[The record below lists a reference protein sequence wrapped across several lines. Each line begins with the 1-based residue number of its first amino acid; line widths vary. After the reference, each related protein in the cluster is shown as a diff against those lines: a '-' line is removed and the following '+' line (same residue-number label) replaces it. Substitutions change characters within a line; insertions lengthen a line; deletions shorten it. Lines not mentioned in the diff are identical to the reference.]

1 MTISHAVPP
10 VSLASVL
17 YGVHDVRLQER
28 PTPRP
33 GPREVLVEVRAVGV
47 CGSDV
52 HYYDEG
58 RIGRYVVES
67 PLVLGHEAAGAVVA
81 TGAQAR
87 RHVPGARVAIEPGVP
102 CLHCHECRT
111 GHYNLCASMRFFATP
126 PVDGAFA
133 RYVTIHED
141 FAHPLPD
148 SLDDNAGAL
157 LEPLSVAVWAAWK
170 ADIRTGDSVLVT
182 GAGPVGLLA
191 VQVARAS
198 GATEIVVSDSSA
210 PRLALAA
217 RLGATHVIDSSR
229 ERVADAGVA
238 ADVLIECAGH
248 PSAVAEGLL
257 AVRPAGRAV
266 LVGVWAAAEFALP
279 VQVIQNQE
287 IRLTGTFRYA
297 NTYPTAISL
306 VASGAVDFGALVTS
320 HHGLAQVEDALTVAR
335 RDSDAVKPIVLPTT
349 ERVP

>member
-52 HYYDEG
+52 HYYSEG

-67 PLVLGHEAAGAVVA
+67 PLVLGHEAAGVVVA
-81 TGAQAR
+81 TGAEAH
-87 RHVPGARVAIEPGVP
+87 RHVPGARVATEPGVP
-102 CLHCHECRT
+102 CLRCRECRT
-111 GHYNLCASMRFFATP
+111 GHYNLCAHLRFFATP

-141 FAHPLPD
+141 FAHQLPD
-148 SLDDNAGAL
+148 SVDDNAGAL

-182 GAGPVGLLA
+182 GAGPVGLLT

-198 GATEIVVSDSSA
+198 GATEIVVSDLSA

-217 RLGATHVIDSSR
+217 RLGATQVIDSSR
-229 ERVADAGVA
+229 ERVADAVVG

-248 PSAVAEGLL
+248 PAAVAEGLL
-257 AVRPAGRAV
+257 AVARPDG
-266 LVGVWAAAEFALP
+266 
-279 VQVIQNQE
+279 QC
-287 IRLTGTFRYA
+287 
-297 NTYPTAISL
+297 SS
-306 VASGAVDFGALVTS
+306 ASGPLRS
-320 HHGLAQVEDALTVAR
+320 SR
-335 RDSDAVKPIVLPTT
+335 CRY
-349 ERVP
+349 R